1 MDPSGM
7 IKLDEY
13 KQALLRKGFETDV
26 ESVAI

>member
-1 MDPSGM
+1 M

-13 KQALLRKGFETDV
+13 EQALLRKGFETDV

>member
-13 KQALLRKGFETDV
+13 EQELLRKGFETDV